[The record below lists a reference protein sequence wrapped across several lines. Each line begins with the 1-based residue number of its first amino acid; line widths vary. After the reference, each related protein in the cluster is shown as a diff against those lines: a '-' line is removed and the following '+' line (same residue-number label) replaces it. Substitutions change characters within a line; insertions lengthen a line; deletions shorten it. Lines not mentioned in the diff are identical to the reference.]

1 MSVNICPGCG
11 TAIDADAINITEGV
25 ALCPDCGRLSRLSEV
40 VDRRRPIGEILE
52 NRPRGCTLTQHG
64 HEIVAKVRH
73 SSLGGFLTLL
83 GITAFWN
90 GITGVFVLIAF
101 AGIYSNLF
109 GPLPDWFPAP
119 PMDDAMGLGMSIFLC
134 LFLIPFVVVGLGL
147 FAATLLAL
155 VGKTEVVIGEY
166 EAYVSTGVFMFRWRR
181 HFNPQQVHQVELV
194 PSGRNQNGNASG
206 YKIAIRADEDI
217 EFAQSLP
224 DARRD
229 WLYAVLHEL
238 LINPDPQR
246 RQELLLKN
254 TGGWHQFDEA

>member
-1 MSVNICPGCG
+1 MSLNICPGCG

-25 ALCPDCGRLSRLSEV
+25 ALCPSCGRLSRLSEV
-40 VDRRRPIGEILE
+40 VERRRPVGEILE
-52 NRPRGCTLTQHG
+52 NRTRGCSVTQQG

-73 SSLGGFLTLL
+73 FSLGGFLGLLALTL
-83 GITAFWN
+83 FWN
-90 GITGVFVLIAF
+90 GITGLFVLIAI
-101 AGIYSNLF
+101 AGLYSNLV
-109 GPLPDWFPAP
+109 GPIPHWFPAP
-119 PMDDAMGLGMSIFLC
+119 PMQDGMGLGMSIFIC
-134 LFLIPFVVVGLGL
+134 LFMIPFVAIGVGI
-147 FAATLLAL
+147 FAGAILAL
-155 VGKTEVVIGEY
+155 LGKTVAVIGEY

-224 DARRD
+224 DARRE

-246 RQELLLKN
+246 RQDLLLKSS
-254 TGGWHQFDEA
+254 GGWSQYGEA

>member
-1 MSVNICPGCG
+1 MSENFCPGCG
-11 TAIDADAINITEGV
+11 AGLPVESINIAEGV
-25 ALCPDCGRLSRLSEV
+25 ALCPDCGRLSRLRDV
-40 VDRRRPIGEILE
+40 VDRKRPINEVLADP
-52 NRPRGCTLTQHG
+52 PRGCSLTQQG
-64 HEIVAKVRH
+64 HEIVATVRRG
-73 SSLGGFLTLL
+73 SLGAFIVTL
-83 GITAFWN
+83 GIALFWN
-90 GITGVFVLIAF
+90 GITSVFVLIAI
-101 AGIYSNLF
+101 AGLYSNLI
-109 GPLPDWFPAP
+109 GPLPEGFPAP

-134 LFLIPFVVVGLGL
+134 LFLIPFVAVGLGL

-224 DARRD
+224 DARRE

-246 RQELLLKN
+246 RQDLLLKSS
-254 TGGWHQFDEA
+254 GGWSQYGEA